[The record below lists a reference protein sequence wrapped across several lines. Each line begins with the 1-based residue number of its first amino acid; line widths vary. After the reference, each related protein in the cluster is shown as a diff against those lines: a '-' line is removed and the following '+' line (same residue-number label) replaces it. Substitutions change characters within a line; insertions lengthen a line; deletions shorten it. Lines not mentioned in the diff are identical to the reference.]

1 MRGHPVANALDR
13 HLAARDEIAFGEHAL
28 DRAVAITVVRIIAH
42 PQRRA
47 VLEDHARGAFDL
59 DHQQIEWILQPADF
73 EFLPIERAGLD
84 RGAIVVG
91 HELVVLVA
99 AADAHAFIWKCN
111 RGWFVA
117 GGEEI
122 TRPAVERDMEFG
134 AGKARARYDG
144 LEITGQQSFEF
155 AQPRDANRLKILL
168 EEGARGIRILRAQ
181 PYGIAADVPQR
192 SGDLPTIFGAPCLAQ
207 RLAARLI
214 GCESRE
220 MIIGGPAREF
230 GPFHRLELRACELQR
245 AFRRSAGSPQKPDCP
260 AATRGPPDS
269 AP

>member
-1 MRGHPVANALDR
+1 FIRMRGHPVANALDR
-13 HLAARDEIAFGEHAL
+13 HLAARDEIAFDEHAL

-111 RGWFVA
+111 RGYLEMQPRLVCSRRRGDHAA
-117 GGEEI
+117 GG
-122 TRPAVERDMEFG
+122 R
-134 AGKARARYDG
+134 AGHGIRGWESASPLRRARN
-144 LEITGQQSFEF
+144 
-155 AQPRDANRLKILL
+155 NRST
-168 EEGARGIRILRAQ
+168 ILRAR
-181 PYGIAADVPQR
+181 P
-192 SGDLPTIFGAPCLAQ
+192 
-207 RLAARLI
+207 AAR
-214 GCESRE
+214 CEPVENS
-220 MIIGGPAREF
+220 
-230 GPFHRLELRACELQR
+230 
-245 AFRRSAGSPQKPDCP
+245 SPRWPGRYSHP
-260 AATRGPPDS
+260 S
-269 AP
+269 APALWHSA